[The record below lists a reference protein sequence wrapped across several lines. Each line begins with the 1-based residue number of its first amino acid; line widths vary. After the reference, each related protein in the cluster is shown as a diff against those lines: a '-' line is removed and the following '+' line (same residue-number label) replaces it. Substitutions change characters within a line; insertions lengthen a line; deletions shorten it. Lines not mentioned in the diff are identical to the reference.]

1 MAGKK
6 AKNAAQK
13 TKGKAKVVA
22 GELTGN
28 KKLKAK
34 GKADQ
39 AKAKVKKTKEK
50 VKDKFR

>member
-6 AKNAAQK
+6 AKAGAQK
-13 TKGKAKVVA
+13 AKGKAKVVV

-34 GKADQ
+34 GNADK
-39 AKAKVKKTKEK
+39 AKAGARKSTEK
-50 VKDKFR
+50 VKDAFR